1 MHGISYIRGKKITIP
16 HSWDIINQRE
26 KNNNHPLMGYHKS
39 EEKNNNHPCMGY
51 HITEGKK

>member
-26 KNNNHPLMGYHKS
+26 KNNNHPLMGYHIS
-39 EEKNNNHPCMGY
+39 
-51 HITEGKK
+51 EGKK